1 MDRTVP
7 RSGASSLPLLLALA
21 LGPVILH
28 CVVADGNSTRSPEN
42 DLLCGDAGENCAAT
56 TTQSKWNDYF
66 SQCPPKYKQYCL
78 NGRCRFVVALQTP
91 SCLCDDG
98 YAGARCERVD
108 FFYLRGDTG
117 QILVICL
124 TAVMVTLIILV
135 ISVCTCCHPLRRKK
149 KEEMANL
156 GKDITPV
163 NEDIQETSIA

>member
-1 MDRTVP
+1 MDLTAP
-7 RSGASSLPLLLALA
+7 GGGAGSLPLLLALG
-21 LGPVILH
+21 LVVLH
-28 CVVADGNSTRSPEN
+28 CAVADGNSTGSPGS
-42 DLLCGDAGENCAAT
+42 DGLLCGDAREDCAAT

-66 SQCPPKYKQYCL
+66 SPCPKKYEHYCI
-78 NGRCRFVVALQTP
+78 NGKCRFVGALQTP

-135 ISVCTCCHPLRRKK
+135 IGVCTCCHPLRRKK
-149 KEEMANL
+149 KEDMPNL